1 MNDIEQISNFI
12 SLPKKEFKIS
22 FQILTTTDCNLKCRY
37 CAIGCDVIQNSY
49 YLSYDKFKENLKDY
63 IRIYNL
69 FNSNIKSVIVLG
81 SECFIHPNYKEFF

>member
-12 SLPKKEFKIS
+12 SLRKKEFKIS

-37 CAIGCDVIQNSY
+37 CVIGCDAIQNSY

>member
-63 IRIYNL
+63 IRT
-69 FNSNIKSVIVLG
+69 
-81 SECFIHPNYKEFF
+81 